1 MGGQGNIGN
10 VDIPIVFIGTNFKM
24 LKDYRY
30 QGWFVGGEIT
40 YNYSWILSHKWSVE
54 RGIGLG
60 YIRFDYDKYD
70 YSWLDEDVNNY
81 FEDTKGGKLIKP

>member
-30 QGWFVGGEIT
+30 QGWFVGDGIT
-40 YNYSWILSHKWSVE
+40 YNYSWLLSHKLNVK
-54 RGIGLG
+54 RGIGFTL
-60 YIRFDYDKYD
+60 
-70 YSWLDEDVNNY
+70 
-81 FEDTKGGKLIKP
+81 